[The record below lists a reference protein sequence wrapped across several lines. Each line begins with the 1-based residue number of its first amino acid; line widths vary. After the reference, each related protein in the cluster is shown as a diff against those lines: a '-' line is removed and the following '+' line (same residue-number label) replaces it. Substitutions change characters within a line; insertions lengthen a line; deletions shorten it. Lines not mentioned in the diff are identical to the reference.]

1 MIAAMRIAVPLAD
14 SQLKVNTA
22 GSAVARTTTGGTR
35 WIILSKPG
43 IASFGAEMASSF
55 ALTLGR
61 PQRKTMT
68 LSKTHGSQG
77 EGCLAVVTAGGFV
90 GVASSLP
97 PRHTRRNAVRQTID
111 VTAAMMSTSHGP
123 WKFETRN
130 CGTANATP
138 ATSSAG
144 QISSVRR
151 KPA

>member
-1 MIAAMRIAVPLAD
+1 MRIAVPLAD

-35 WIILSKPG
+35 WIILSSPG
-43 IASFGAEMASSF
+43 IASLGAETASSF
-55 ALTLGR
+55 ALTLGS
-61 PQRKTMT
+61 PHRKTIT
-68 LSKTHGSQG
+68 DSRIHGSHG
-77 EGCLAVVTAGGFV
+77 EGPFVVVDVSGLICR
-90 GVASSLP
+90 ASSLP
-97 PRHTRRNAVRQTID
+97 PRQTRRNAVRQTID

-123 WKFETRN
+123 WKLETRN